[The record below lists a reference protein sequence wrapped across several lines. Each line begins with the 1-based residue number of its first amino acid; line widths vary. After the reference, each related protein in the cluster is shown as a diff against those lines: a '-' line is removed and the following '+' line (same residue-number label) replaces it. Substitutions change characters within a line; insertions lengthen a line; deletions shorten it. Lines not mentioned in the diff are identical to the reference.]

1 MSRRALV
8 SRPSSPSSSRSPLT
22 RSAALAL
29 SVSLAALALLG
40 ACNKGESKPE
50 AKPADVTKVAAA
62 EIVGRRIDVLASD
75 KGFTPNDVRIK
86 KGEQATLVFTRTTD
100 DTCAD
105 AVVIKDLKIEKKL
118 PLKTEVAVTIPAGE
132 AKTYEFACG
141 MGMFKSKIV
150 VE

>member
-1 MSRRALV
+1 MARCTLV
-8 SRPSSPSSSRSPLT
+8 HTLSLT
-22 RSAALAL
+22 A
-29 SVSLAALALLG
+29 LAALLSLG
-40 ACNKGESKPE
+40 GCSKEGAKPDG
-50 AKPADVTKVAAA
+50 KPADVIKAPAG

-105 AVVIKDLKIEKKL
+105 AVVIKDLKLEKKL
-118 PLKTEVAVTIPAGE
+118 PLKTEVAIQIPAGE

-141 MGMFKSKIV
+141 MGMYKSKIV